1 MIQCVCVFYMQYQSE
16 SWFNSGE
23 GDPPLLY
30 ETQTQYKTGSGFKKL
45 SIVSLAM

>member
-23 GDPPLLY
+23 GDPPFCMKPKHNIKQVLDSKSCQLL
-30 ETQTQYKTGSGFKKL
+30 
-45 SIVSLAM
+45 V